1 LDLNAVAIL
10 KDKSHLPVI
19 VDSSHGIGIRKY
31 IEPMTL
37 AGVMT
42 GADGIIIEVHEEPEK
57 AISDGQQSLN
67 YEEADLLYKNVRT
80 VLQVKRQLN

>member
-1 LDLNAVAIL
+1 
-10 KDKSHLPVI
+10 
-19 VDSSHGIGIRKY
+19 
-31 IEPMTL
+31 MTL

-67 YEEADLLYKNVRT
+67 FDEADALYKNVRT
-80 VLQVKRQLN
+80 ILQAKRQLN